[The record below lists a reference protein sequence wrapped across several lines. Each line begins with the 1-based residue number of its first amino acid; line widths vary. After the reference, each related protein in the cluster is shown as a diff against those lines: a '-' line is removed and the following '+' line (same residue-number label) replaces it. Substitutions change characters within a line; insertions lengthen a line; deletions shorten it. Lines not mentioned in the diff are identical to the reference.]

1 MKPISIAILWH
12 QHQPYYKKESE
23 FILPWVRLHG
33 VKDYADL
40 ALLVQEFHTIK
51 QTFNLVPSLI
61 IQIEEYINQSTTDKI
76 ERLTLINAL
85 NLTTTE
91 KREILRLFFLCN
103 YNTMI
108 SPYPRFKQLYDL
120 SQENTVNAMETFSQQ
135 DWIDLQCWYNLT
147 WIGQISRRD
156 PKIHALFT
164 QGANFTEYDK
174 VTILNKHREILTSI
188 LPILQQIQFSNQCE
202 ISVTPM
208 FHPILPLII
217 DSDCHKESSPSSNL
231 PEPRFSFLE
240 DAHWHLS
247 EANSYY
253 NTIFNQSPRGCWPS
267 EGSVSTATLNAI
279 RNNGFQWTATDEQVL
294 YNTVQSNASPL
305 QHCFPHSFSTP
316 NGNIS
321 LFFRDHTISDTIG
334 FLYSNWNSQDAAND
348 FINRILQKREEII
361 HLYGED
367 ALDDAVVSI
376 ILDGENCWEYY
387 PDNGIHFLRAML
399 SSLSHPLI
407 KTCTFQEVAKQ
418 QHRFHLDSIVA
429 GSWINGTFSIWIG
442 NEDENKAWSVLAEA
456 RKALEEST
464 VSIEKI
470 QKAKQCLY
478 IAEGSDTFWWYGN
491 DHQAENRD
499 DFDDLF
505 RYYIAKCY
513 RHLEL
518 PPPIILNASLRK
530 HSSFQRQQAQSG
542 YVDLLMSQTN
552 PKEANWEH
560 SGYILPTMSS
570 GAIHSNIEIID
581 CFRFACDTTNGL
593 FGCRIETKRTL
604 NDDENIQLVISG
616 TSELC
621 VTFTKTSVS
630 FECTENKDAI
640 HTFYAHQFPYFEFGI
655 NQSFF
660 QTSNQNNATIN
671 ISILVSTKDT
681 IIRYPQ
687 NNAYEIDIS
696 SSNFTN

>member
-1 MKPISIAILWH
+1 
-12 QHQPYYKKESE
+12 
-23 FILPWVRLHG
+23 
-33 VKDYADL
+33 
-40 ALLVQEFHTIK
+40 
-51 QTFNLVPSLI
+51 
-61 IQIEEYINQSTTDKI
+61 
-76 ERLTLINAL
+76 
-85 NLTTTE
+85 
-91 KREILRLFFLCN
+91 
-103 YNTMI
+103 
-108 SPYPRFKQLYDL
+108 
-120 SQENTVNAMETFSQQ
+120 
-135 DWIDLQCWYNLT
+135 
-147 WIGQISRRD
+147 
-156 PKIHALFT
+156 
-164 QGANFTEYDK
+164 
-174 VTILNKHREILTSI
+174 
-188 LPILQQIQFSNQCE
+188 
-202 ISVTPM
+202 M

-217 DSDCHKESSPSSNL
+217 DSNCHKESSPSSNL
-231 PEPRFSFLE
+231 PEHRFSFPE
-240 DAHWHLS
+240 DANWHLS

-279 RNNGFQWTATDEQVL
+279 RNNGFHWTATDEQVL
-294 YNTVQSNASPL
+294 YNTVQSHASPL

-361 HLYGED
+361 HHYGED

-478 IAEGSDTFWWYGN
+478 IAEGSDAFWWYGN

-518 PPPIILNASLRK
+518 PLPIILNASLRK

-581 CFRFACDTTNGL
+581 CFRFACDSVNGL
-593 FGCRIETKRTL
+593 FSCRLETKRPLT
-604 NDDENIQLVISG
+604 DDENIQLVLSG
-616 TSELC
+616 TSELR
-621 VTFTKTSVS
+621 VTFSKTSVF
-630 FECTENKDAI
+630 FECTENTNLL
-640 HTFYAHQFPYFEFGI
+640 HQFYAHHFPYIEFGM

-660 QTSNQNNATIN
+660 QTSNQKNAIIN
-671 ISILVSTKDT
+671 VSILVSTKDT

-687 NNAYEIDIS
+687 NNAYEIEVS
-696 SSNFTN
+696 A

>member
-40 ALLVQEFHTIK
+40 ALLVQEFPGIK
-51 QTFNLVPSLI
+51 LTFNVVPSLI
-61 IQIEEYINQSTTDKI
+61 IQIEEYINQSSTDKI
-76 ERLTLINAL
+76 ERLTLINAQY
-85 NLTTTE
+85 LTNTE

-108 SPYPRFKQLYDL
+108 LPYPRFKQLFDL
-120 SQENTVNAMETFSQQ
+120 SQDSSVNAIETFSQQ

-188 LPILQQIQFSNQCE
+188 LPILKQIQLSEQCE
-202 ISVTPM
+202 IIVTPM
-208 FHPILPLII
+208 FHPILPLVI
-217 DSDCHKESSPSSNL
+217 DTDCHKESSPLSNL
-231 PEPRFSFLE
+231 PEHRFSFPE

-253 NTIFNQSPRGCWPS
+253 KTIFNQSPRGCWPS
-267 EGSVSTATLNAI
+267 EGSVSTATLHAI
-279 RNNGFQWTATDEQVL
+279 RHNGFHWTATDEQVL
-294 YNTVQSNASPL
+294 YNTVKSNASPL

-334 FLYSNWNSQDAAND
+334 FLYSTWNAQDAAND
-348 FINRILQKREEII
+348 FIHRILQKREEII
-361 HLYGED
+361 HHNGED

-407 KTCTFQEVAKQ
+407 KTCTFQEVAKP

-470 QKAKQCLY
+470 HIAKQCLF
-478 IAEGSDTFWWYGN
+478 IAEGSDAFWWYGN

-513 RHLEL
+513 HLLEL
-518 PPPIILNASLRK
+518 TPPLNINSSLRK
-530 HSSFQRQQAQSG
+530 YSSFQRQKAQSG
-542 YVDLLMSQTN
+542 YVNVLISQTN
-552 PKEANWEH
+552 PIEANWEH
-560 SGYILPTMSS
+560 SGYIFPTLSS

-581 CFRFACDTTNGL
+581 CFRFACDSRNGL
-593 FGCRIETKRTL
+593 LGFRLETKRPLTD
-604 NDDENIQLVISG
+604 NENIQFVLSTTTEIR
-616 TSELC
+616 
-621 VTFTKTSVS
+621 VTFTKSS
-630 FECTENKDAI
+630 ISIDCIENANSLHK
-640 HTFYAHQFPYFEFGI
+640 FYAHHFPYIEFGI

-660 QTSNQNNATIN
+660 QISKDNNVTIN
-671 ISILVSTKDT
+671 VSILVTTQETT
-681 IIRYPQ
+681 IKYPQ
-687 NNAYEIDIS
+687 NNTYEIEVS
-696 SSNFTN
+696 K